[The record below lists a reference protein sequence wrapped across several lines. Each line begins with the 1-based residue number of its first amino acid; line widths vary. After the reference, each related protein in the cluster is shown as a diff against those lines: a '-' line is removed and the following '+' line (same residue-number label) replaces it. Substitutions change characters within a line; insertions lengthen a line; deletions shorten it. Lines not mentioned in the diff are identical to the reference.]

1 MTLRGILLDIEGT
14 ILPKAY
20 VTEVLFPYAQK
31 HLATYL
37 HAHQKDQTVRRWA
50 AMCQE
55 TIAKESGA
63 WLPYDGMAGI
73 LTQWMT
79 GDRKHQGLKGL
90 QGMIWE
96 EGYRTGLFAPKLY
109 GDVVPALRRW
119 GQEHLQLAIYSSG
132 SEQAQRLLLE
142 HTTEGDLTP
151 LFSHFFDTG
160 MGSKLEPASYGRIA
174 ERLGFQPSDVLFLS
188 DAEPELD
195 AAAAAGLQTIHI
207 VRPGTDPGARH
218 RVYSTFDDLRGINLP
233 FGETSGLS
241 APVTRG
247 PLVQS

>member
-37 HAHQKDQTVRRWA
+37 HAHQKDQAVRRWA

-63 WLPYDGMAGI
+63 WLSYDDMAGI
-73 LTQWMT
+73 LAQWMT

-96 EGYRTGLFAPKLY
+96 EGYRTGVFAPDLY
-109 GDVVPALRRW
+109 DDVVPALHRW
-119 GQEHLQLAIYSSG
+119 RQEHVHLAIYSSG

-142 HTTEGDLTP
+142 HTTDGDLTP

-174 ERLGFQPSDVLFLS
+174 DRLGFQPADVLFLS

-195 AAAAAGLQTIHI
+195 AAAAAGFLTSQV
-207 VRPGTDPGARH
+207 VRPGTDPGAH
-218 RVYSTFDDLRGINLP
+218 HPTVSTLDDLFRSSLA
-233 FGETSGLS
+233 L
-241 APVTRG
+241 R
-247 PLVQS
+247 

>member
-1 MTLRGILLDIEGT
+1 MALRGILLDIEGT
-14 ILPKAY
+14 ILPKTY

-37 HAHQKDQTVRRWA
+37 HAHQNDHTVRRWA
-50 AMCQE
+50 GMCQE

-63 WLPYDGMAGI
+63 WLSYDNMAGI
-73 LTQWMT
+73 LSQWMT
-79 GDRKHQGLKGL
+79 GDRKHQGLKAL

-96 EGYRTGLFAPKLY
+96 EGYRKGVFTPHLY
-109 GDVVPALRRW
+109 EDVVPALRRW
-119 GQEHLQLAIYSSG
+119 RQEHVPLAIYSSG

-142 HTTEGDLTP
+142 HTTDGDLTP

-174 ERLGFQPSDVLFLS
+174 DRLGVPPADVLFLS

-195 AAAAAGLQTIHI
+195 AAAASGFQTAQV
-207 VRPGTDPGARH
+207 VRPGTSPGSHH
-218 RVYSTFDDLRGINLP
+218 RVCSTFKDLRGTDLL
-233 FGETSGLS
+233 FTETSGLA
-241 APVTRG
+241 APVTQG
-247 PLVQS
+247 PSVQS

>member
-1 MTLRGILLDIEGT
+1 MALRGILLDIEGT

-20 VTEVLFPYAQK
+20 VTDVLFPYAQK

-37 HAHQKDQTVRRWA
+37 HAHQNDQTARRWA
-50 AMCQE
+50 TLCQE

-63 WLPYDGMAGI
+63 WLSYNDMAGI

-96 EGYRTGLFAPKLY
+96 EGYRTGVFAPHLY
-109 GDVVPALRRW
+109 EDVAPAIRRW
-119 GQEHLQLAIYSSG
+119 RQANLDVAIYSSG

-142 HTTEGDLTP
+142 HTTDGDLTP

-174 ERLGFQPSDVLFLS
+174 DRLGFPPADVLFLS

-195 AAAAAGLQTIHI
+195 AAATAGLQTAQV
-207 VRPGTDPGARH
+207 VRPGTTPGARH
-218 RVYSTFDDLRGINLP
+218 PTVSTLNDL
-233 FGETSGLS
+233 FGPHSLF
-241 APVTRG
+241 AAAAL
-247 PLVQS
+247 PLVPPAESRDVS

>member
-1 MTLRGILLDIEGT
+1 MALRGILLDIEGT

-63 WLPYDGMAGI
+63 WLSYDDMAGI

-79 GDRKHQGLKGL
+79 GDRKHQGLKAL

-96 EGYRTGLFAPKLY
+96 EGYRTGVFAPDLY

-119 GQEHLQLAIYSSG
+119 RQDHLHLAIYSSG

-151 LFSHFFDTG
+151 LFSHFFDTS
-160 MGSKLEPASYGRIA
+160 MGSKLEPASYRRIA
-174 ERLGFQPSDVLFLS
+174 DSLGFQPADVLFLS

-195 AAAAAGLQTIHI
+195 AAAAAGLLATQV
-207 VRPGTDPGARH
+207 VRPGTDPGARYPTVPTLDSLFRSH
-218 RVYSTFDDLRGINLP
+218 SSFTQSSSPL
-233 FGETSGLS
+233 LS
-241 APVTRG
+241 PEECRDPG
-247 PLVQS
+247 